1 MITDIGSIKAADG
14 SILLKMW
21 EVMIEPGDRPFRNH
35 SHLRFEISKVLSGSG
50 IYMSGNKIYR
60 IEKGSML
67 VFAGNEQ
74 HCARHIDGGGLNML
88 NIQFEPRYLWG
99 KDSDSLS
106 EQNIG
111 LCFSHSDSFRNHIDG
126 RSAAYLSDIME
137 KIRLEISLKSPEY
150 PLAVKSYLNMMLI
163 SLIRDHG
170 YSPATE
176 SVSKDKSKPVRDVI
190 KYIDAHYP
198 EQLELQS
205 LASAAGLSP
214 NYFSALFYSVSGIHL
229 WDYVNSRRI
238 DAAIRLLA
246 DNELNILDIAVK
258 CGFNNTANFNKTF
271 KKITGL
277 TPTEYRH
284 SDEYI

>member
-1 MITDIGSIKAADG
+1 
-14 SILLKMW
+14 MW

-35 SHLRFEISKVLSGSG
+35 SHLRFEISKVLFPAAAYTCRA
-50 IYMSGNKIYR
+50 IKYTALKR
-60 IEKGSML
+60 AVCL
-67 VFAGNEQ
+67 FFAGNEQ

-150 PLAVKSYLNMMLI
+150 PLCGKII
-163 SLIRDHG
+163 SQYDADIADTRPRLQPGDRKRQQG
-170 YSPATE
+170 Q
-176 SVSKDKSKPVRDVI
+176 VKPVRDVI
-190 KYIDAHYP
+190 KYIDTHYP

-271 KKITGL
+271 KRSQVLHRPSTVIRMNISNKKKT
-277 TPTEYRH
+277 
-284 SDEYI
+284 